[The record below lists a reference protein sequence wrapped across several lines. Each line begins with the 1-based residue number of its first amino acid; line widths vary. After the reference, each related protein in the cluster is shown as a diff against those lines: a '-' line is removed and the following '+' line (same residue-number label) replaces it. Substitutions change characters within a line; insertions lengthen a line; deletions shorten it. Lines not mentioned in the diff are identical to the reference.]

1 MWFQKVRAVLSGSG
15 ITERKG
21 PEVGKWKVG
30 DDRLGVCSETGVA
43 QYRELKVE
51 GDLQVFCKRLW
62 MLV

>member
-1 MWFQKVRAVLSGSG
+1 MLTGSG

-43 QYRELKVE
+43 QCRELKVE